1 MNNINT
7 QSEKLVDFIRDGL
20 VETEHYGYV
29 VRCSKNHVAEK
40 IGDDK
45 NYPFYLRS
53 CAKPLQASLLVDYGL
68 DKEYDLT
75 SSEIAICCASHAGE
89 AVHINILKKLLEK
102 FELSEADLKCGVI
115 EPLSLRARNKM
126 LLNDEKP
133 SVLHNNCSGKHIMML
148 GLCKLKGWDISN
160 YDDLNHPLQQEI
172 KKRIYDLCE
181 LKHEYPITKDG
192 CGVPICSMPL
202 ANMVFGYLNLF
213 CNPQYEVIK
222 NAFLE
227 NPYIIGGE
235 NRTDTKILES
245 NLPAQGGSGNE
256 VAAGG
261 KLIAKVGAGG
271 LCIVVNTEIE
281 EGFVVKICDANMQAR
296 EIAVVDL
303 INNLHWAN
311 IEVSHDILIN
321 NGDKVGEIVSMV

>member
-1 MNNINT
+1 MSNLNT
-7 QSEKLVDFIRDGL
+7 QCEKLVDFIRDGL
-20 VETEHYGYV
+20 IETEHYGYV

-75 SSEIAICCASHAGE
+75 SSEIAVCCASHAGE
-89 AVHINILKKLLEK
+89 SVHINILQKLMEK
-102 FELSEADLKCGVI
+102 FGLSEDNLKCGVT
-115 EPLSLRARNKM
+115 EPLSQRAQKK
-126 LLNDEKP
+126 LILNNEKP
-133 SVLHNNCSGKHIMML
+133 TVLHNNCSGKHIMML
-148 GLCKLKGWDISN
+148 GLCKLKGWDIEN

-172 KKRIYDLCE
+172 KNKIYKLCN
-181 LKHEYPITKDG
+181 LKQEYPVTKDG
-192 CGVPICSMPL
+192 CGVPIFSMPL

-213 CNPQYEVIK
+213 CDPKYEVIK

-227 NPYIIGGE
+227 NSYIIGGE
-235 NRTDTKILES
+235 NRTDTKILENS
-245 NLPAQGGSGNE
+245 KN
-256 VAAGG
+256 
-261 KLIAKVGAGG
+261 LIAKVGAGG

-296 EIAVVDL
+296 EVATIDL

-311 IEVSHDILIN
+311 IEVSHDICIN
-321 NGDKVGEIVSMV
+321 NGEKVGKIVSMV

>member
-1 MNNINT
+1 MNNTNT
-7 QSEKLVDFIRDGL
+7 QSEKLVEFVRDGL

-75 SSEIAICCASHAGE
+75 SSEIAVCCASHAGE
-89 AVHINILKKLLEK
+89 TVHINILKKLMEK
-102 FELSEADLKCGVI
+102 FELFETDLKCGVI
-115 EPLSLRARNKM
+115 EPLSQRAQRK
-126 LLNDEKP
+126 LILNNEKP
-133 SVLHNNCSGKHIMML
+133 TVLHNNCSGKHIMML
-148 GLCKLKGWDISN
+148 GLCRLKGWDIEN
-160 YDDLNHPLQQEI
+160 YDDLNHPLQLEI
-172 KKRIYDLCE
+172 KKRIYELCG
-181 LKHEYPITKDG
+181 LKQRYPVTKDG

-202 ANMVFGYLNLF
+202 SNMVQGYLNLF
-213 CNPQYEVIK
+213 CDEKYSVIK
-222 NAFLE
+222 DAFLN
-227 NPYIIGGE
+227 NPYLIGGE
-235 NRTDTKILES
+235 NRTDTKIIENS
-245 NLPAQGGSGNE
+245 KNL
-256 VAAGG
+256 V
-261 KLIAKVGAGG
+261 AKVGAGG

-281 EGFVVKICDANMQAR
+281 EGFVVKICDANMLAR
-296 EIAVVDL
+296 EVATIDL

-321 NGDKVGEIVSMV
+321 SGDKVGSIVSVVQA

>member
-1 MNNINT
+1 MNNLNT

-20 VETEHYGYV
+20 IETEHYGYV

-75 SSEIAICCASHAGE
+75 SSEIAVCCASHAGE
-89 AVHINILKKLLEK
+89 TVHINILKKLMEK
-102 FELSEADLKCGVI
+102 FELFEDDLKCGVT
-115 EPLSLRARNKM
+115 EPLSQRAQRK
-126 LLNDEKP
+126 LILNNEKP
-133 SVLHNNCSGKHIMML
+133 TVLHNNCSGKHIMML
-148 GLCKLKGWDISN
+148 GLCRLKGWDIEN
-160 YDDLNHPLQQEI
+160 YDDLNHPLQLEI
-172 KKRIYDLCE
+172 KKRIYELCE
-181 LKHEYPITKDG
+181 LKQRFPITKDG

-213 CNPQYEVIK
+213 CNPKYEVIK

-235 NRTDTKILES
+235 NRTDTKILENS
-245 NLPAQGGSGNE
+245 KN
-256 VAAGG
+256 
-261 KLIAKVGAGG
+261 LIAKVGAGG
-271 LCIVVNTEIE
+271 LCIVINTEIE

-296 EIAVVDL
+296 EVATIDL

-311 IEVSHDILIN
+311 IEVSHDIVIN
-321 NGDKVGEIVSMV
+321 NGEKVGKIVSMV

>member
-1 MNNINT
+1 MNNLNT

-20 VETEHYGYV
+20 IETEHYGYV

-75 SSEIAICCASHAGE
+75 SSEIAVCCASHAGE
-89 AVHINILKKLLEK
+89 TVHINILKKLMEK
-102 FELSEADLKCGVI
+102 FELFEDDLKCGVT
-115 EPLSLRARNKM
+115 EPLSQRAKRK
-126 LLNDEKP
+126 LILNNEKP
-133 SVLHNNCSGKHIMML
+133 TVLHNNCSGKHIMML
-148 GLCKLKGWDISN
+148 GLCRLKGWDIEN
-160 YDDLNHPLQQEI
+160 YDDLNHPLQLEI
-172 KKRIYDLCE
+172 KKRIYELCE
-181 LKHEYPITKDG
+181 LKQRFPITKDG

-213 CNPQYEVIK
+213 CDPKYEVIK

-235 NRTDTKILES
+235 NRTDTKILENS
-245 NLPAQGGSGNE
+245 KN
-256 VAAGG
+256 
-261 KLIAKVGAGG
+261 LIAKVGAGG

-296 EIAVVDL
+296 EVATIDL

-321 NGDKVGEIVSMV
+321 NGEKVGKIVSMV

>member
-1 MNNINT
+1 MNNLNT

-75 SSEIAICCASHAGE
+75 SSEIAVCCASHAGE
-89 AVHINILKKLLEK
+89 TVHINILKKLMEK
-102 FELSEADLKCGVI
+102 FELFEDDLKCGVT
-115 EPLSLRARNKM
+115 EPLSQRAQRK
-126 LLNDEKP
+126 LILNNEKP
-133 SVLHNNCSGKHIMML
+133 TVLHNNCSGKHIMML
-148 GLCKLKGWDISN
+148 GLCRLKGWDIEN
-160 YDDLNHPLQQEI
+160 YDDLNHPLQLEI
-172 KKRIYDLCE
+172 KKRIYELCE
-181 LKHEYPITKDG
+181 LKQRFPITKDG

-213 CNPQYEVIK
+213 CNPKYEVIK

-235 NRTDTKILES
+235 NRTDTKILENS
-245 NLPAQGGSGNE
+245 KN
-256 VAAGG
+256 
-261 KLIAKVGAGG
+261 LIAKVGAGG
-271 LCIVVNTEIE
+271 LCIVINTEIE

-296 EIAVVDL
+296 EVATIDL

-311 IEVSHDILIN
+311 IEVSHDIVIN
-321 NGDKVGEIVSMV
+321 NGEKVGKIVSMV